1 MSVCNVCGGNMKIK
15 KSWTRENDNCEE
27 VEVEGYVDC
36 PKCTGNTPS
45 PDVVLSVEEVKV
57 ELTDEEYKTVY
68 EKSDEHGIKNETLR
82 QCVNWFIKDRI
93 KAERE
98 RIEKEVEQLE
108 NDPNTYEDNNLPED
122 MIYKFKQII
131 KGACK

>member
-1 MSVCNVCGGNMKIK
+1 MSVCSVCGGRVSNSGCYGCGRTVKQ
-15 KSWTRENDNCEE
+15 S
-27 VEVEGYVDC
+27 
-36 PKCTGNTPS
+36 S
-45 PDVVLSVEEVKV
+45 PDVALTVEEVKV